1 MSALLAQTQAHIDL
15 ACEHPNDAPQLRSA
29 LSSQGWTVQN
39 TPTGLRVKASAQAG
53 AQLNR
58 AAADA
63 GITLNAISFAQ
74 DSLEDIFLAMTGDSD
89 ADLAQDRAQVVAR

>member
-1 MSALLAQTQAHIDL
+1 MPS
-15 ACEHPNDAPQLRSA
+15 RSSKISRRSRR
-29 LSSQGWTVQN
+29 LSSLSV
-39 TPTGLRVKASAQAG
+39 ASAQAG